1 MDKPRFLLAIVL
13 CLAVLLLWN
22 HLFPSPRRPAPPPQ
36 TAPPGVESGPESAPA
51 TAPAP
56 SPEGART
63 ASAPYLRST
72 LEAPSGDVLL
82 ESPEL
87 RLVLSG
93 TGAVAKDARLKGF
106 YPDTASERTSSEEPA
121 TWLPILRAPAG
132 GSATFGLRDHAG
144 SLGLELDSVPWA
156 FVPLSSDGALL
167 ARCPLS
173 NGLTFE
179 KEFRPGKAPFT
190 VEVVLRLANED
201 RSAVGRD
208 LPLSFSPA
216 SSIFPYGDSLYADPV
231 AVAALKEGYSL
242 EAEQMVADPKGGGRP
257 RPFPAGEV
265 LWAGSM
271 NKYFAVLAKP
281 LPPTRFVF
289 ARALP
294 LVDPDA
300 PGEAPRRLLAPECG
314 LSFHVKPPGEVE
326 EKRIEVYFGPK
337 RPADL
342 REAESTYR
350 EVLSLDYGM
359 FGWISRLVLW
369 ILGLFHSIT
378 ASWGASIVLLTCLV
392 RSALFPL
399 NRHQQVSMARF
410 TEKAR
415 KLQPQLEE
423 LKRKYKNDFRKFNEA
438 QGRLYK
444 EHGLRPPFLGCLL
457 MFLQLP
463 VWYGL
468 FSALRVGYDLRHAPF
483 LWIEDLSQP
492 DRTLAF
498 GFTLPWPLHWTHLNV
513 LPLSMMVVWWLQQRM
528 APKPSDPQMA
538 AQMKVL
544 QFIPFLFGFM
554 FYTYPAGLSLYW
566 LVSSSLGILES
577 KIIRRQTGLAVRPT
591 S

>member
-22 HLFPSPRRPAPPPQ
+22 YLFPAPRRLSPPLPV
-36 TAPPGVESGPESAPA
+36 ASRPGTTSAPA
-51 TAPAP
+51 AAASPDAAP
-56 SPEGART
+56 T
-63 ASAPYLRST
+63 ASAPGLRST
-72 LEAPSGDVLL
+72 LEGPSEDVLL
-82 ESPEL
+82 ETAEL
-87 RLVLSG
+87 RIVLSG
-93 TGAVAKDARLKGF
+93 TGAVAKEARLRRF
-106 YPDTASERTSSEEPA
+106 YADAAAERNPSEKPED
-121 TWLPILRAPAG
+121 WLSILRAPGG

-144 SLGLELDSVPWA
+144 SLGLELDRAPWA
-156 FVPLSSDGALL
+156 FVPLSADGALL

-190 VEVVLRLANED
+190 VEVVLRVANED
-201 RSAVGRD
+201 RAAVGRD
-208 LPLSFSPA
+208 LLLSFSPA
-216 SSIFPYGDSLYADPV
+216 SSIFPYGDSFYADPV

-242 EAEQMVADPKGGGRP
+242 KAKQIVAKPDGGKEP

-271 NKYFAVLAKP
+271 NKYFAVLARP
-281 LPPTRFVF
+281 LAPSRFVF

-294 LVDPDA
+294 LLDP
-300 PGEAPRRLLAPECG
+300 EAPPARPWRLLAPECG
-314 LSFHVKPPGEVE
+314 LSFHVNPPGEVE
-326 EKRIEVYFGPK
+326 EKRIEIYLGPK

-342 REAESTYR
+342 REAEPTYR
-350 EVLSLDYGM
+350 EVHSLDYGV
-359 FGWISRLVLW
+359 FGWVSRIVLW

-378 ASWGASIVLLTCLV
+378 ASWGASIMLLTCLV
-392 RSALFPL
+392 RSMLFPL

-410 TEKAR
+410 SEKQR
-415 KLQPQLEE
+415 RLQPQLDE
-423 LKRKYKNDFRKFNEA
+423 LKRRFKNDFRKFNEA

-444 EHGLRPPFLGCLL
+444 EHGLRPPFLGCML
-457 MFLQLP
+457 MFVQLP

-468 FSALRVGYDLRHAPF
+468 FSALRVSFDLRHAPF

-498 GFTLPWPLHWTHLNV
+498 GFALPWPLRWTHLNV

-528 APKPSDPQMA
+528 APKPADPQMA
-538 AQMKVL
+538 AQMRVVQYL
-544 QFIPFLFGFM
+544 PFLFGFM

>member
-1 MDKPRFLLAIVL
+1 MDKPRILLAIVL
-13 CLAVLLLWN
+13 SLGVLLLWSY
-22 HLFPSPRRPAPPPQ
+22 LFPSPRSSSPSPRPASP
-36 TAPPGVESGPESAPA
+36 APDSTPA
-51 TAPAP
+51 TTRAA
-56 SPEGART
+56 SPEVASP
-63 ASAPYLRST
+63 ASAPTVRST
-72 LEAPSGDVLL
+72 LEGPSEDVLF
-82 ESPEL
+82 ETAEL

-93 TGAVAKDARLKGF
+93 TGAVAKEARLKCF
-106 YPDTASERTSSEEPA
+106 YPDAASERAGSERPED
-121 TWLPILRAPAG
+121 WLSILRAPAG
-132 GSATFGLRDHAG
+132 VSATFGLRDHAG
-144 SLGLELDSVPWA
+144 SLGVELDRVPWA

-167 ARCPLS
+167 ARSPLS

-190 VEVVLRLANED
+190 VEVVLRVANED

-216 SSIFPYGDSLYADPV
+216 SSIFPYGDSLYADPA
-231 AVAALKEGYSL
+231 AVAALKEGYSH
-242 EAEQMVADPKGGGRP
+242 EAEQIVADPGGGGRP

-271 NKYFAVLAKP
+271 NKYFAVLARP
-281 LPPTRFVF
+281 LAPSRFAF

-294 LVDPDA
+294 LVDP
-300 PGEAPRRLLAPECG
+300 EAPPEKPYRLLAPECG

-326 EKRIEVYFGPK
+326 EKRIEVFFGPK
-337 RPADL
+337 RPPVLSD
-342 REAESTYR
+342 AEPTYR

-359 FGWISRLVLW
+359 FGWISRIVLW
-369 ILGLFHSIT
+369 VLGLFHSIT
-378 ASWGASIVLLTCLV
+378 ASWGVSIALLTCFV
-392 RSALFPL
+392 RAMLFPL

-410 TEKAR
+410 GERAR

-438 QGRLYK
+438 QGRLYR
-444 EHGLRPPFLGCLL
+444 EHGLRPPFLGCL
-457 MFLQLP
+457 MVFLQLP
-463 VWYGL
+463 IWYGL

-492 DRTLAF
+492 DRTLPF
-498 GFTLPWPLHWTHLNV
+498 GLAIPLLSWTHLNV
-513 LPLSMMVVWWLQQRM
+513 LPLAMMFVWWLQQRM
-528 APKPSDPQMA
+528 APKPADPQMA

-554 FYTYPAGLSLYW
+554 FYNYPAGLSLYW
-566 LVSSSLGILES
+566 LVSSSLGIFES